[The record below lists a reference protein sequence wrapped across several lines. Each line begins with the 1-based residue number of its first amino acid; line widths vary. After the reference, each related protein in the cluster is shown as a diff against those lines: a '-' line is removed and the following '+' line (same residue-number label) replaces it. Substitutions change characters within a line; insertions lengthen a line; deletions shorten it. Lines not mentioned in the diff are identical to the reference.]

1 VNSLAQPLR
10 YASLPARSVKADFKR
25 PETASNLLH
34 YTLENLWG
42 RFGWNDITLSQEW
55 YHLCNTAALILV
67 CLSVLTGIVVL
78 GLWLTRRRSLD
89 VVAWQASLIFL
100 AVGLTLLAGY
110 IQYNAK
116 IAYQPQARYFFIV
129 LLPGAIALTGGIY
142 LFAAKPILRAAAF
155 ALLFMGLF
163 VLNGLGLVTV
173 NKAGVASGGIRQ
185 GLRS

>member
-1 VNSLAQPLR
+1 M
-10 YASLPARSVKADFKR
+10 
-25 PETASNLLH
+25 
-34 YTLENLWG
+34 
-42 RFGWNDITLSQEW
+42 
-55 YHLCNTAALILV
+55 
-67 CLSVLTGIVVL
+67 
-78 GLWLTRRRSLD
+78 
-89 VVAWQASLIFL
+89 AWQASLIFL

-142 LFAAKPILRAAAF
+142 LFAARSILRAAAF
-155 ALLFMGLF
+155 ALLFMRLV

-173 NKAGVASGGIRQ
+173 DKAGVASGGIRQ